1 MSGYGI
7 FYILILL
14 IQVEQDPIL
23 IYDFRQNQNL
33 DGWKIVDDVVMGGRS
48 DGNLKI
54 TESGNGLF
62 YGTVSLENNGG
73 FSSIRYKVPATA
85 NDIATTKTIKLRV
98 KGDGKSYQF
107 RIKKDRYDRYSYII
121 TFDTDT
127 DWEIIEIPLADLY
140 PSFRGMELDLPNYTA
155 STIEEISILI
165 SNKRK
170 ESFQLEIDWIKLSH

>member
-14 IQVEQDPIL
+14 SQVEHDPLL
-23 IYDFRQNQNL
+23 IYDFRQNQDL
-33 DGWKIVDDVVMGGRS
+33 DGWQIVDDVVMGGRS
-48 DGNLKI
+48 DGNLKL

-73 FSSIRYKVPATA
+73 FSSIRYQLPTPSSEIQ
-85 NDIATTKTIKLRV
+85 NTKTCKIRL

-107 RIKKDRYDRYSYII
+107 RIKKDRYDRYSYIT
-121 TFDTDT
+121 TFDTGT

-165 SNKRK
+165 SNKKK
-170 ESFQLEIDWIKLSH
+170 ESFQLEIDWIKLYH